1 MGVPIP
7 TFSLYNTCGQHGH
20 ERRESNEQ
28 TTVTLFAERPG
39 GTQERCFSG
48 LQNRL
53 RKPIQIK
60 KQCSPALLVT
70 FLSLQNSPV
79 LWFCALPNWFQHG
92 CRPGSCHW
100 AAMVNTSSNNKVG
113 RTTKGTK
120 ERSLLPSPPHMNV
133 TKKYEGTKLIPQS
146 ASEQRQFCFNT
157 QYNQTKNQGLKPL
170 MKGKAE
176 SNGNQSSE

>member
-100 AAMVNTSSNNKVG
+100 AAMAKASSNNKVG
-113 RTTKGTK
+113 RTTEK
-120 ERSLLPSPPHMNV
+120 EQRNNLYFLHSHLLKPPTPIRALSSFCIRNSFV
-133 TKKYEGTKLIPQS
+133 LNTAKPAGKKQTKK
-146 ASEQRQFCFNT
+146 
-157 QYNQTKNQGLKPL
+157 QGLKRL
-170 MKGKAE
+170 MKGKADSKE
-176 SNGNQSSE
+176 